1 MRKYVNV
8 YDFDVVNYIKE
19 GYTVYALDRENNEV
33 YIVNDM
39 PVSSFVELQ
48 MQCGK
53 ENRVIFWVE
62 ENTEETE
69 E

>member
-8 YDFDVVNYIKE
+8 YDFDVVNHIKE
-19 GYTVYALDRENNEV
+19 GYTVCALDRENNEV